1 MELVKVGTKI
11 KLTQEDRDALNEV
24 KDIFDEIWNEMRT
37 DDYLLGYG
45 EDAMS
50 ADMLIGGEEGPNPF
64 VMAIAAIVI
73 VLMIF
78 TGCKLL

>member
-11 KLTQEDRDALNEV
+11 KLTQEDRGALESV

-45 EDAMS
+45 EDTIQQIYYVL
-50 ADMLIGGEEGPNPF
+50 ADFVDAEDDELTIKGE
-64 VMAIAAIVI
+64 
-73 VLMIF
+73 
-78 TGCKLL
+78 